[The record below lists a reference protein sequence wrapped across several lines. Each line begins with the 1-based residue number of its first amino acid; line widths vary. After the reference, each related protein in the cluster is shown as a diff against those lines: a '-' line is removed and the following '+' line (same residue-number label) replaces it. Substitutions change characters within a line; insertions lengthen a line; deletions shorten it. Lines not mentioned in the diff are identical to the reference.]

1 MSKRGDLKRQQ
12 IVATAND
19 LFYHRGFHQT
29 SLADIA
35 AACGVP
41 KGNFYF
47 HFKTKD
53 DILKAVVDGRTER
66 YRERLEAWE
75 REYPEPTDRL
85 LRLSEMIVRD
95 WSEIVRFG
103 CPVGTLVQEVGK
115 HADDP
120 KKSAL
125 CPFETI
131 LAWATAQFEALAGP
145 ANARKLARQLLV
157 RMQGASVLANAFGD
171 ETWLFDEQRAI
182 AEWLEALPT
191 QRPRETGA

>member
-1 MSKRGDLKRQQ
+1 MSRRGDLKRQQ

-47 HFKTKD
+47 HFRTKD
-53 DILKAVVDGRTER
+53 DILKAVAEGRAER

-75 REYPEPTDRL
+75 REWPHPLDRL

-95 WSEIVRFG
+95 WSDIVRFG

-115 HADDP
+115 QADAP
-120 KKSAL
+120 KKQTL
-125 CPFETI
+125 CPFEMI
-131 LAWATAQFEALAGP
+131 LAWATVQFEAIAGP

-157 RMQGASVLANAFGD
+157 RMQGASVLANAFDD

-182 AEWLEALPT
+182 AEWLEGLT
-191 QRPRETGA
+191 SR